1 VADGGGLVNITGREK
16 ATIFL
21 SILGSDTAARILRYL
36 PEELA
41 DVIAT
46 SINHLP
52 TPTPDAL
59 GAVLKEFK
67 SGLALRAPIAPPPP
81 QIAEEAVIAEDDSP
95 LGRLNA
101 AYAKRLA
108 QLFSFERPQVAAFV
122 LSMLNP
128 AKKEEVL
135 MNLGPQKGEIDNLI
149 KTGRSNKFTE
159 MLKSQLLELFAG
171 KL

>member
-1 VADGGGLVNITGREK
+1 MNITGREK

-59 GAVLKEFK
+59 GSVLKEFK
-67 SGLALRAPIAPPPP
+67 SGLALRAPSTPPPP
-81 QIAEEAVIAEDDSP
+81 QIEETVVPEDDSP

-108 QLFSFERPQVAAFV
+108 QLFAFERPQVAAFV

-128 AKKEEVL
+128 AKKEEAL
-135 MNLGPQKGEIDNLI
+135 MNMGQQKNEIDNLI
-149 KTGRSNKFTE
+149 KTIRSNKFTE
-159 MLKSQLLELFAG
+159 GLKNQLLELFAG

>member
-1 VADGGGLVNITGREK
+1 MNITGREK

-67 SGLALRAPIAPPPP
+67 SGLALRAPSAPPPP
-81 QIAEEAVIAEDDSP
+81 QIEETVIPEDDSP

-108 QLFSFERPQVAAFV
+108 QLFTFERSQVAAFV

-135 MNLGPQKGEIDNLI
+135 MNMGQQKNEIDTLT
-149 KTGRSNKFTE
+149 KTIRSNKFTE
-159 MLKSQLLELFAG
+159 GLKTQLLELFAG